1 MLSTRDFET
10 LFQHIQ
16 KEKKSNFVFVLKKH
30 SYRVFADK
38 EGGTIDEQSA

>member
-16 KEKKSNFVFVLKKH
+16 KEKKSNFVFVLKKQVTEFLQTK
-30 SYRVFADK
+30 REV
-38 EGGTIDEQSA
+38 Q